1 MKEKSTRFAI
11 RIINLYKYLRDCKKE
26 TILSKQLLRS
36 GTSIG
41 ANIREAVYAESHLDF
56 IHKYSISLKECS
68 ETEYW
73 LYLLQQT
80 EYISDE
86 EYESINT
93 DCLEILK
100 LLTATIVRLKKQW
113 ERPIIFITYYLLL
126 IMKIVVLDGFA
137 ANPGDLSWEGLK
149 ALGECTIYDRT
160 APEEVLERATGAEVI
175 LTNKVIINTD
185 HMAALPELK
194 YIGVLA
200 TGYNI
205 VDTTAAKERGI
216 IVTNIPAYS
225 TASVAQMVFAHIL
238 NICQQVQHHSE
249 EVHKGRWTNNKDFC
263 FWDTPLIELR
273 DKKIGLVGLG
283 NTGYTTARVA
293 IGFGMQVYA
302 LTSKSHFQLP
312 PEIKKMD
319 LDQLFSECDI
329 ISLHCPL
336 TPETHELVNARRLAM
351 MKPNAILIN
360 TGRGPLINEQDLA
373 DALNSGK
380 IYAAGVDVLSSEPPR
395 ADNPLLTAKNCYI
408 TPHIAWASTEAR
420 ERLMNIAIS
429 NLQAYI
435 SGTPENVVNK

>member
-1 MKEKSTRFAI
+1 
-11 RIINLYKYLRDCKKE
+11 
-26 TILSKQLLRS
+26 
-36 GTSIG
+36 
-41 ANIREAVYAESHLDF
+41 
-56 IHKYSISLKECS
+56 
-68 ETEYW
+68 
-73 LYLLQQT
+73 
-80 EYISDE
+80 
-86 EYESINT
+86 
-93 DCLEILK
+93 
-100 LLTATIVRLKKQW
+100 
-113 ERPIIFITYYLLL
+113 
-126 IMKIVVLDGFA
+126 MKIVVLDGYA
-137 ANPGDLSWEGLK
+137 ANPGDLSWEGMK
-149 ALGECTIYDRT
+149 VLGECTIYDRT
-160 APEEVLERATGAEVI
+160 APEEVLERAAGAEAI
-175 LTNKVIINTD
+175 LTNKVIINAD

-200 TGYNI
+200 TGYNV
-205 VDTTAAKERGI
+205 VDTAAAKERGI

-263 FWDTPLIELR
+263 FWDTPLMELR
-273 DKKIGLVGLG
+273 EKKIGLVGLG

-336 TPETHELVNARRLAM
+336 TPETREMVNARRLGM
-351 MKPNAILIN
+351 MKPTAILIN

-380 IYAAGVDVLSSEPPR
+380 IYAAGVDVLSTEPPR

-408 TPHIAWASTEAR
+408 TPHIAWASAAAR
-420 ERLMNIAIS
+420 ERLMQIMLDNIKAFLDGKPINS
-429 NLQAYI
+429 VI
-435 SGTPENVVNK
+435 K